1 MASSCLPLAGRHL
14 LLTAGA
20 LALAAAA
27 GPAAAQGVPR
37 PARPDPLDAAT
48 AVPPATYESTLKRL
62 RRPTDTQPVP
72 WREAND
78 TVLRIGGWRAYAR
91 EAQAVPAAPAA
102 PPAPPAAVP
111 SPAHAGHGARPAP

>member
-1 MASSCLPLAGRHL
+1 MASSRLPFAGRHL

-20 LALAAAA
+20 LVLAAAA
-27 GPAAAQGVPR
+27 GPAAAQGAPR

-48 AVPPATYESTLKRL
+48 PVPPAAYESTLKRL
-62 RRPTDTQPVP
+62 RRPADTQPVP

-78 TVLRIGGWRAYAR
+78 TVSRIGGWRAYAR
-91 EAQAVPAAPAA
+91 EAQVVPSAPAA
-102 PPAPPAAVP
+102 PSTPPAAVP